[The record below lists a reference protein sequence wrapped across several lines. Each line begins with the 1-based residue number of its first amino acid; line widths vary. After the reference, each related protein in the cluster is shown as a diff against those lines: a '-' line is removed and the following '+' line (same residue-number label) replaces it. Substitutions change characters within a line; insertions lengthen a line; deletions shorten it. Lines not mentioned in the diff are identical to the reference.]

1 MPPYFADSTPLLAIA
16 NTLHDI
22 ANAIAHFAELGKAAA
37 GREGSHETPLTQISE
52 SLDGIKAEIAG
63 LGGPGDHSSTY
74 ERIEGHLKAMAKAT
88 ESMSGK

>member
-1 MPPYFADSTPLLAIA
+1 MPPYFADSVPLLAIS

-22 ANAIAHFAELGKAAA
+22 ANAIAHFAELGKAA
-37 GREGSHETPLTQISE
+37 GREGSHESPLKEISE

-63 LGGPGDHSSTY
+63 LGEPGVHSATY